1 MDTFFEQLVVIKKNA
16 KTYIIYALM
25 LLLSVILMGVCY
37 LMLTQFFILIAAIII
52 WGDYKLYSLTNVEY
66 EYIITNSAMDI
77 DKIISKSSR
86 KRVFSFELGTVERCE
101 KYRDNLPQDILKDCI
116 YACNKNDDN
125 AYLFVIHPEGKA
137 KQSLVISPDER
148 MSGAMKKFMP
158 KYVSDN
164 LK

>member
-16 KTYIIYALM
+16 KSYMIYALAV
-25 LLLSVILMGVCY
+25 LLSVILLGVFY
-37 LMLTQFFILIAAIII
+37 LTLPQLFILIAAVII

-66 EYIITNSAMDI
+66 EYIITNSSMDI
-77 DKIISKSSR
+77 DKITSKSSR
-86 KRVFSFELGTVERCE
+86 KRVMSFELGTIERIE
-101 KYRDNLPQDILKDCI
+101 KYRKDLPQDLLKDCVF
-116 YACNKNDDN
+116 ACNKDDEN

-137 KQSLVISPDER
+137 KQSLVAAPDER
-148 MSGAMKKFMP
+148 MSGAMKKFIP